1 MTAVN
6 GEWSFEAMAEF
17 RDRGIKINAVKGKGN
32 RLLLGVTGGI
42 ASGKTIVANML
53 EELGALK
60 IDFDLLARQV
70 VEPGKPAFRK
80 IVDYFGEQI
89 LQQDGTL
96 DRKKLS
102 KIVFRDLEK
111 RKKLESFTH
120 PPIYKEFLKQVNEI
134 TEKDPEAIIQAVVP
148 LLIESDLQY
157 MFDRL
162 LVVYI
167 PQEQQVERLVE
178 RDGISKE
185 EAADMLKAQLPIDE
199 KLEYADFVVDNQG
212 SSEETRKQV
221 EDIWQTIKKV
231 QRQRATSSN

>member
-1 MTAVN
+1 
-6 GEWSFEAMAEF
+6 MAEF